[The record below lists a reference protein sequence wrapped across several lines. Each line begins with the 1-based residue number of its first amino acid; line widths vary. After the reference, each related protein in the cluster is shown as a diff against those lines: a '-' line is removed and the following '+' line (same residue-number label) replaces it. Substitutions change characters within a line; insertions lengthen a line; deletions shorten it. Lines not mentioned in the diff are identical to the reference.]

1 MGIFKQLYKKFVT
14 DPQKKRELLDW
25 LCEHDTPE
33 YHNNPLPA
41 GYEIN
46 RVWYEEMESVESL
59 EKQKQQMLNYYTRN
73 KPLDLNKKEDKDI
86 YLQRRLEKLQEDFN
100 VCCFVCC

>member
-1 MGIFKQLYKKFVT
+1 MGIFKQLYKTFVT

-33 YHNNPLPA
+33 YHKNPLPV

-86 YLQRRLEKLQEDFN
+86 YLQRRLEKLQEDF
-100 VCCFVCC
+100 